1 MAALDASAS
10 FDASA
15 IAKAQDETLAEAER
29 LNVLPAPEKT
39 PFENKYAARKL
50 LQERCEVLQA
60 ALPGAGTTTPWVR
73 ALLGECEAA
82 LGDIGYDVEEPHAA
96 DPCYARALA
105 ALAPGAEALDDSG
118 DHGDEDASEEARLR
132 AAAADEETAEDI
144 AVASAARVRD
154 AALVGAPKHARGAEL
169 GAAALRALNGAA
181 VLWQGREQPRR
192 AFRLLKAAEALE
204 RLPSLPGGAGFSADT
219 LREAETKTIY
229 YLAQV
234 CASLG
239 DGAASANYC
248 AQTLERQLVGPAP
261 SFDGV
266 TPLDW
271 AKNCVGLARF
281 FVDQGAVLD
290 AMSCCRAGVAAARL
304 DGVDDDPDE
313 PRGSVVAD
321 AHKCWAQAH
330 VSRAASFF
338 HRFVSNHRYLY
349 REGRSLRENNTHTIH
364 THRSAGSRYSPKWR
378 TAPPRQS
385 RPRRR
390 SRPTFGRSARRSG
403 RRIWWTASAATYA
416 SPFGRRCALCG
427 ARGATTFWTAL

>member
-1 MAALDASAS
+1 MAALDAAAS

-39 PFENKYAARKL
+39 PFEHKYAARKL
-50 LQERCEVLQA
+50 LQERCQVLEA

-118 DHGDEDASEEARLR
+118 DHGDEDASEEARIQ

-144 AVASAARVRD
+144 AVASAACVRD
-154 AALVGAPKHARGAEL
+154 AALVGAQNHARGAEL

-330 VSRAASFF
+330 ASCAESFIAT
-338 HRFVSNHRYLY
+338 R
-349 REGRSLRENNTHTIH
+349 
-364 THRSAGSRYSPKWR
+364 R
-378 TAPPRQS
+378 TV
-385 RPRRR
+385 
-390 SRPTFGRSARRSG
+390 
-403 RRIWWTASAATYA
+403 ATCTEKDA
-416 SPFGRRCALCG
+416 H
-427 ARGATTFWTAL
+427 

>member
-50 LQERCEVLQA
+50 LQERCEVLKA
-60 ALPGAGTTTPWVR
+60 ALPGSGPAASWVR

-118 DHGDEDASEEARLR
+118 DHGDEDASEEARIQ

-154 AALVGAPKHARGAEL
+154 AALVGAPNHARGAEL

-330 VSRAASFF
+330 VSRAASFSF
-338 HRFVSNHRYLY
+338 LTFRDAHCRTP
-349 REGRSLRENNTHTIH
+349 RENNTHTIR

-390 SRPTFGRSARRSG
+390 SRPTFDRSARRSG
-403 RRIWWTASAATYA
+403 LRIWWTASAATYA
-416 SPFGRRCALCG
+416 SPFERRCALCG
-427 ARGATTFWTAL
+427 ARGATTS

>member
-1 MAALDASAS
+1 MAALDSSAS

-118 DHGDEDASEEARLR
+118 DHGDEDASEEARIQ

-248 AQTLERQLVGPAP
+248 AQTLERQLVGPTP

-330 VSRAASFF
+330 VSCAASSFI
-338 HRFVSNHRYLY
+338 VLY
-349 REGRSLRENNTHTIH
+349 RTIAVQRRTLTAGRRERTTHTH
-364 THRSAGSRYSPKWR
+364 NTHRSAGSRYSPKWR

-403 RRIWWTASAATYA
+403 RRIWWTASAATCA
-416 SPFGRRCALCG
+416 SPFERRCALCG
-427 ARGATTFWTAL
+427 ARGATTS

>member
-1 MAALDASAS
+1 M
-10 FDASA
+10 
-15 IAKAQDETLAEAER
+15 
-29 LNVLPAPEKT
+29 
-39 PFENKYAARKL
+39 
-50 LQERCEVLQA
+50 
-60 ALPGAGTTTPWVR
+60 
-73 ALLGECEAA
+73 
-82 LGDIGYDVEEPHAA
+82 
-96 DPCYARALA
+96 
-105 ALAPGAEALDDSG
+105 
-118 DHGDEDASEEARLR
+118 
-132 AAAADEETAEDI
+132 
-144 AVASAARVRD
+144 
-154 AALVGAPKHARGAEL
+154 
-169 GAAALRALNGAA
+169 
-181 VLWQGREQPRR
+181 LWQGREQPRR

-330 VSRAASFF
+330 VSCAESFIAT
-338 HRFVSNHRYLY
+338 R
-349 REGRSLRENNTHTIH
+349 
-364 THRSAGSRYSPKWR
+364 R
-378 TAPPRQS
+378 TV
-385 RPRRR
+385 
-390 SRPTFGRSARRSG
+390 
-403 RRIWWTASAATYA
+403 ATCTEKDA
-416 SPFGRRCALCG
+416 H
-427 ARGATTFWTAL
+427 

>member
-1 MAALDASAS
+1 MS
-10 FDASA
+10 
-15 IAKAQDETLAEAER
+15 
-29 LNVLPAPEKT
+29 T
-39 PFENKYAARKL
+39 PKR
-50 LQERCEVLQA
+50 R
-60 ALPGAGTTTPWVR
+60 R
-73 ALLGECEAA
+73 
-82 LGDIGYDVEEPHAA
+82 
-96 DPCYARALA
+96 
-105 ALAPGAEALDDSG
+105 
-118 DHGDEDASEEARLR
+118 DEDVS
-132 AAAADEETAEDI
+132 
-144 AVASAARVRD
+144 D
-154 AALVGAPKHARGAEL
+154 APL
-169 GAAALRALNGAA
+169 
-181 VLWQGREQPRR
+181 
-192 AFRLLKAAEALE
+192 
-204 RLPSLPGGAGFSADT
+204 T

-330 VSRAASFF
+330 VSRAESFIAT
-338 HRFVSNHRYLY
+338 R
-349 REGRSLRENNTHTIH
+349 
-364 THRSAGSRYSPKWR
+364 R
-378 TAPPRQS
+378 TV
-385 RPRRR
+385 
-390 SRPTFGRSARRSG
+390 
-403 RRIWWTASAATYA
+403 ATCTEKDA
-416 SPFGRRCALCG
+416 H
-427 ARGATTFWTAL
+427 